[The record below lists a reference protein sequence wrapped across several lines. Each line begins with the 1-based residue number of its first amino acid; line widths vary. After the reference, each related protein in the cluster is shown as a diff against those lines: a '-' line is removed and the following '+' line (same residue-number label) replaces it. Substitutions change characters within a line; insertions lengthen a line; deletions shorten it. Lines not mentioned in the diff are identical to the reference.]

1 LTDVRTPEPP
11 EPPREPHRFSA
22 RDALV
27 AIGVTALL
35 LVLVEGPSIR
45 NSGERMDDGPWKTVV
60 LAIGKPAD
68 QIGDVLPLP
77 EVGDELTSWLSPDD
91 DRGGPGSFEATAAEE
106 EVPGRLPPVTPD
118 YFDPRAIGVD
128 PPAPRELDKLL
139 VTGDSLSMPLDAELA
154 RRLEPDGIEVVRD
167 PQVGTGISSAQVG
180 DWGSISV
187 RQTKEEAPDAIVIFI
202 GANEGFPMAKPGGGD
217 AKCCDADWAAVYAT
231 RVRRM
236 MDTYRQGGEA
246 RVYWL
251 TLPMPRDDDRQE
263 VARVVN
269 EAIAVGAQ
277 PYRVHVRL
285 LDMVELFTP
294 GGEYRDSMEVDGR
307 DRIVRESDGVHLNA
321 EGAELAADAVLDAV
335 GDDFGELSGP

>member
-1 LTDVRTPEPP
+1 MTDIRTPEPP
-11 EPPREPHRFSA
+11 KAPREPHRFRA
-22 RDALV
+22 RDGLI
-27 AIGVTALL
+27 AIGVAALV

-45 NSGERMDDGPWKTVV
+45 NSGERMDDGLWRTVV
-60 LAIGKPAD
+60 LAVGKPAD
-68 QIGDVLPLP
+68 QIGDVIPLP
-77 EVGDELTSWLSPDD
+77 EIGDELTGWLSPDD
-91 DRGGPGSFEATAAEE
+91 DSGGEGSFEAVAADEDAAG
-106 EVPGRLPPVTPD
+106 GRLSPITPD
-118 YFDPRAIGVD
+118 YFDPRAIGED
-128 PPAPRELDKLL
+128 PPEPRELDTVL
-139 VTGDSLSMPLDAELA
+139 VTGDSLAMPLDAEVA
-154 RRLEPDGIEVVRD
+154 RRLEDDGIEVIRD

-187 RQTKEEAPDAIVIFI
+187 RQAREDEPDAIVIII
-202 GANEGFPMAKPGGGD
+202 GANEGFPIGGVQ
-217 AKCCDADWAAVYAT
+217 CCDSEWAAAYAS

-251 TLPMPRDDDRQE
+251 TLPMPRDEDRQE

-269 EAIAVGAQ
+269 EAIAVAAQ

-294 GGEYRDSMEVDGR
+294 GGEYRDSMEIDGE

-321 EGAELAADAVLDAV
+321 EGAELAAEAVLDAL
-335 GDDFGELSGP
+335 DQDFGVGH